1 MMKYILL
8 IFYRPL
14 YAVLKWVLIGIQSKL
29 NRKLKLW
36 TDLRQQP
43 TQFPLLKDRVIWLH
57 ASSGEIE
64 YLKSFI
70 REHKKL
76 KPHVSVV
83 VSYSSPSAPKLFD
96 NIKSVVD
103 CFFPLPWDQPA
114 QLGLVF
120 DQLKPEAFF
129 FGRTDLWPELIYQ
142 LANRRIKTYVIA
154 YNPNLNFWNRL
165 WSKIFLQS
173 FSGVFCTHASQEVV
187 LKTLVTKST
196 GVVTTGDT
204 RFDQVFWRLQQPSK
218 VPFQIASPYIV
229 LGSTWTEDEAVF
241 IPVLKQIKQ
250 LGFQVVWSP
259 HEVELDNIQ
268 RIEKILL
275 QQSLT
280 FEKLSDIN
288 STHADVIL
296 IDKIGYLADF
306 YRLADAAFIGGSFKS
321 KVHSVMEPLC
331 CAIPVITGPHISN
344 SPEALQYNNV
354 VMNEIRVVQVV
365 QSSEEF
371 LDALKKIKVM
381 QKSDFKKLLIGH
393 LEKNRYATR
402 KIMDLLPD

>member
-1 MMKYILL
+1 MKNVILFL
-8 IFYRPL
+8 YRPM
-14 YAVLKWVLIGIQSKL
+14 YAVFKMVLVAVQSKL
-29 NRKLKLW
+29 NKKLNAW
-36 TDLRQQP
+36 VGLRQQP
-43 TQFPLLKDRVIWLH
+43 TQLPIFKDRVIWLH

-76 KPHVSVV
+76 KPHVSIV

-96 NIKSVVD
+96 NIKSAVD
-103 CFFPLPWDQPA
+103 FFFPLPWDQPA
-114 QLGLVF
+114 PLGLVI
-120 DQLKPEAFF
+120 DHLKPEAFF

-142 LANRRIKTYVIA
+142 LAHRGIKAYVIA
-154 YNPNLNFWNRL
+154 YNPKLNFSNRL
-165 WSKIFLQS
+165 WSKIFLRS
-173 FSGVFCTHASQEVV
+173 FSGIFCTHASQEAI
-187 LKTLVTKST
+187 LKTLVPKTV

-218 VPFQIASPYIV
+218 VPFQIVSPYLV
-229 LGSTWTEDEAVF
+229 LGSTWHEDESV
-241 IPVLKQIKQ
+241 ILPVLKQIKQ

-259 HEVELDNIQ
+259 HEVELGNIQ
-268 RIEKILL
+268 RIENILL
-275 QQSLT
+275 QQNLT

-288 STHADVIL
+288 STHADVII

-306 YRLADAAFIGGSFKS
+306 YRLADAAFVGGSFKS
-321 KVHSVMEPLC
+321 RVHSVMEPLC
-331 CAIPVITGPHISN
+331 CAIPVITGPKISN
-344 SPEALQYNNV
+344 SPEALQYHNV
-354 VMNEIRVVQVV
+354 IMNELRVVTVV

-371 LDALKKIKVM
+371 LQVLKKIKGL